1 MTFFRGHQAG
11 FRRFLERDG
20 EQLGRDMAPLVKE
33 MFLNDAVIGDVKF
46 GLVKEQISETV
57 MDEAIVPKFHRL
69 GDVALAAVDNHRS
82 GINTDVP
89 NDPEDAVF
97 ANAQNV

>member
-1 MTFFRGHQAG
+1 MT
-11 FRRFLERDG
+11 
-20 EQLGRDMAPLVKE
+20 
-33 MFLNDAVIGDVKF
+33 
-46 GLVKEQISETV
+46 TV
-57 MDEAIVPKFHRL
+57 ALSPKFQVVIPKSVRKALNLVAGQRL
-69 GDVALAAVDNHRS
+69 EARVVDGHVELVPVLPMSAIRGMCP